1 MTSQKPTVSSKSK
14 FVKKAQGTAPFDDY
28 LKTALDELAP
38 DAREASERGQETPR
52 DIIRPSKFIL
62 GPF

>member
-1 MTSQKPTVSSKSK
+1 MTSQKATMSSKSK
-14 FVKKAQGTAPFDDY
+14 FDKKTQATAPFDDN
-28 LKTALDELAP
+28 LDAAVDEVAAGP
-38 DAREASERGQETPR
+38 GEAGDHGLDTPE